1 MVKVCRTY
9 GGRAIVILLVLT
21 ALVVIMPN
29 NKSGQS
35 RDSMAS
41 LDSTESTNSPVSTP
55 SASASSVVDLP
66 KERNALTGQVVGFV
80 GAFYSRSTTYSAA
93 TAKTW
98 VASYATTTFMSA
110 NASSFGMSEAD
121 RVMAREKSRLLVEI
135 ISRPIGEFSADMAMA
150 DVDARL
156 RFTKYDNKGRVV
168 IRYERTQSMFL
179 VKDDEGIW
187 RVDKLI
193 DSSS

>member
-1 MVKVCRTY
+1 
-9 GGRAIVILLVLT
+9 
-21 ALVVIMPN
+21 
-29 NKSGQS
+29 
-35 RDSMAS
+35 
-41 LDSTESTNSPVSTP
+41 
-55 SASASSVVDLP
+55 
-66 KERNALTGQVVGFV
+66 
-80 GAFYSRSTTYSAA
+80 
-93 TAKTW
+93 
-98 VASYATTTFMSA
+98 MSA